1 MKLLFTVNT
10 YMPKRDGV
18 QFVTKYLAEGLVKK
32 GHSVDLITRQ
42 CKELTEVDDEVI
54 NGVHVIRW
62 NALFFKIYIISLV
75 LNIIKMILIV

>member
-10 YMPKRDGV
+10 YIPKRDGV

-42 CKELTEVDDEVI
+42 CKELTEVEVW
-54 NGVHVIRW
+54 RC
-62 NALFFKIYIISLV
+62 S
-75 LNIIKMILIV
+75 

>member
-62 NALFFKIYIISLV
+62 NANTYHTML
-75 LNIIKMILIV
+75 